1 MLRDDFRVEPKDT
14 RVAAGE
20 TAHLEC
26 GPPVSAIYDEKLLK
40 NSFFSYLLI
49 KNLQKGNPEPKVE
62 WKKVGIGNY
71 KKFINL
77 TTKNHL

>member
-1 MLRDDFRVEPKDT
+1 MIIIFVVLILLFLPLFLVLRDDFRVEPKDT

-40 NSFFSYLLI
+40 
-49 KNLQKGNPEPKVE
+49 
-62 WKKVGIGNY
+62 
-71 KKFINL
+71 KFIFFLPFN
-77 TTKNHL
+77 